1 MTNICNDDYNDDG
14 DYIPDRVT
22 ADDDDHNVD
31 AHSGDQNL
39 ALSYQFLN
47 ERKEIGYSARE
58 NYDDVESCYVVA
70 NKLESNQQ
78 CCQLSTVS
86 LMSFPVLD

>member
-1 MTNICNDDYNDDG
+1 MTNICNDDYNEDG

-39 ALSYQFLN
+39 SLSDQFLK
-47 ERKEIGYSARE
+47 ERIWFCIKSGFTR
-58 NYDDVESCYVVA
+58 NNC
-70 NKLESNQQ
+70 
-78 CCQLSTVS
+78 STGMNS
-86 LMSFPVLD
+86 YF